1 MSQPEGTIF
10 DIQHFCTHDG
20 PGVRTTVFFKGCPL
34 RCVWCHNPESQ
45 SFRPE
50 PLCHSVKCASCNT
63 CEERCPHH
71 DAHNTLADAQLRKE
85 RCAGCRLCADACLY
99 GAIEIAGRR
108 VTVSEVL
115 AEVLKDSLYYQY
127 SGGGLTLSGGEAL
140 AQPDFALALLQA
152 AREHNI
158 HTAIETSGCCQT
170 DTILQLAP
178 LVNLWLWDIKML
190 YPELHKKLTGADL
203 EPLINNLKQLSA
215 TGAVICLR
223 VLFIPEF
230 HLNDEYP
237 TLLSELIGSLKQRP
251 QVEIIPYHRFGLSK
265 LDKLGIPQTAEPYR
279 EPTATETEAFTKVLK
294 SRI

>member
-1 MSQPEGTIF
+1 MSSPEGTIF

-50 PLCHSVKCASCNT
+50 PLYHSVKCVSCNT

-71 DAHNTLADAQLRKE
+71 NAHTTLANAQLRKE
-85 RCAGCRLCADACLY
+85 RCADCRVCSDACLY
-99 GAIEIAGRR
+99 GAIETAGRR
-108 VTVSEVL
+108 VTVNKVL
-115 AEVLKDSLYYQY
+115 DEVLKDKLYYEH

-140 AQPDFALALLQA
+140 AQPGFALALLQA
-152 AREHNI
+152 AREHGI
-158 HTAIETSGCCQT
+158 HTAIETSGYCQAGT
-170 DTILQLAP
+170 LPQLAP
-178 LVNLWLWDIKML
+178 FVNLWLWDIKML
-190 YPELHKKLTGADL
+190 YPELHKKQTGVDL

-215 TGAVICLR
+215 TGAAICLR

-237 TLLSELIGSLKQRP
+237 ALLSELIDSLEQRP
-251 QVEIIPYHRFGLSK
+251 QVEVIPYHRFGLSK
-265 LDKLGIPQTAEPYR
+265 LDKLGLPQAAEPYR
-279 EPTATETEAFTKVLK
+279 EPTPAETEAFIK
-294 SRI
+294 SLENA